1 MAKAPKQTPKPGNKG
16 NIKKNAERIKQNAIV
31 LNRLKSLL

>member
-16 NIKKNAERIKQNAIV
+16 NIKKNAKRIALNGAV
-31 LNRLKSLL
+31 LKKLSL